1 MKRYITYSFCRVTWL
16 MAVLLMSS
24 ILSVNAQ
31 TNISIGTG
39 TFGNQISWYPC
50 PLQDYQDGARAQ
62 YMYKASELL
71 AAGMGPGTISA
82 LSFKVLNLRGV
93 GLVENFAIRIGTVSA
108 TQLNETTWEN
118 VPNVIYGPAHYQPVI
133 GANTFHFATS
143 FIWNGQD
150 NIVVEVCNGDNNGDE
165 TSDENPEVAFTTGL
179 PFKAAHT
186 YRSSGSGSR
195 CGTPNTTNTGDL
207 TTRTDIVFEWTAA
220 AACSGTPVAGT
231 VVADAAAICK
241 THQVNLSLTGTS
253 VASGLTYQWQS
264 SPNNT
269 AWTNIAGATTPGYT
283 ATQTVDTWYRCI
295 VTCSTGG
302 SSNSASTQVT
312 SPLPVSGT
320 YTINS
325 AVVTGGTNFQS
336 FNDAVSFIACGIS
349 GPVVFN
355 VAAGSGPYDEQVVIP
370 VIPGASAT
378 NTVTFN
384 GNGTNL
390 HYLSADNNK
399 PGVITLDGA
408 DYITINNLKI
418 TADGT
423 GYSEY
428 GFGIHLTNDADFNTI
443 SNCTI
448 VSDLTSDAQNFAG
461 IAVSGGSFFT
471 AEDSKCDNNTIT
483 GNTISGGFHGITLYG
498 SNAQAAGN
506 NKIINNSIHDFHQT
520 GISVQ
525 GTFNLLIE
533 NNEISR
539 PARTVAWRF
548 TGISVNGLNTK
559 VIISRNRISNPY
571 GANSNNLDDCYG
583 ISLEGVGALP
593 GLENQ
598 ITNNLIYN
606 MNAGGNIDGI
616 RAYMCNNAWF
626 YHNTVVLDG
635 ASTGAT
641 YLTRGLYIDENSGG
655 INFNNNIISL
665 TRAGAGKKYAV
676 YLEGSTAGDQL
687 INRND
692 YYIASTVQEAAI
704 GFYGADRLTLLQW
717 KTATT
722 LDGASAAVNPLFIN
736 VATGNYTPQ
745 NNSINDLGTSQ
756 NVTVDITGAA
766 RSTTTPDV
774 GAFEFTPPPCTTPP
788 TAGTTT
794 ISANPVCIGTQVV
807 LGLTGNSVGVSQTY
821 EWQTATAAAG
831 PYTALGSV
839 QNSSDTVI
847 ISATTLWYR
856 AAVTCS
862 ANTTY
867 SAPVL
872 LTVTPSVVGGTY
884 TINKGAPATA
894 TNFTSFAGAADAL
907 SCGITGPVVFNVV
920 SGSGPYTEQLILDTI
935 KGTSA
940 TNTVTFNGNGNTIA
954 FASSNS
960 LERAVIKLRR
970 ADYVKID
977 SLIIDATGGTYGYGV
992 QLFNNADNNT
1002 VSRCKILA
1010 ETNNSGFEFSGIAI
1024 TGAEDFP
1031 ASEGSLCDGN
1041 TFTNNTITGGDY
1053 GISLLGRD
1061 GTSVT
1066 GNKFTNNVITEFAR
1080 YGLYLTHTANSVVS
1094 GNSISRPTRS
1104 GVSGFNGIAS
1114 DDHSGLLIENNKLFN
1129 AFGADPNPY
1138 GDIEGI
1144 HLERSTDNGADN
1156 IVRNNIMYDFRT
1168 NGSIN
1173 AFYNAFSDKTI
1184 YYHNTVSIE
1193 DPNTVSTNGVN
1204 GFVQYGDVTKLIF
1217 RNNIISINRGGTSQ
1231 RVAMNLGNGTV
1242 GLTISNNNYFVKNG
1256 FIGNTNSTGYTTLA
1270 AWQAASGVDAN
1281 STNVAPVFADI
1292 TTGNLAPIISP
1303 LDNTGFAAGVTT
1315 DITGATRSTTKPDVG
1330 AFEITIPPCTTPP
1343 VAGITLIDPTTAICM
1358 GDSVKLNLQG
1368 NTSGGTQT
1376 FQWQSAKSATGPW
1389 TDFGD
1394 VQYVAPTATEL
1405 SFDQYFRCAVTCGG
1419 STVYSTPAQVLA
1431 NAAFAAG
1438 IYTINPALPAGVTNF
1453 QTFAAAVAALE
1464 CGIDG
1469 NITFL
1474 VSAGTYNEQIRM
1486 HHIPG
1491 AAADR
1496 RVSFRS
1502 AANDA
1507 TSVTLTYASG
1517 DYSYNYTLQLDSAS
1531 YVTYDAITIQ
1541 ATDASLGRAIHF
1553 AGTSASDSIVNCK
1566 VIAPLVTSGSTDIV
1580 GIYAEGFS
1588 GVSNVIKGNTIIN
1601 GGSGIYM
1608 AGLND
1613 ANKYT
1618 DHVID
1623 SNTITGAAQYGIY
1636 ATLNGRL
1643 KVHNN
1648 KIVLS
1653 GTSSSTVYGMF
1664 LQYADTSCFV
1674 TYNTITISNK
1684 TKTVYGIN
1692 YTYSSGTTDAPDTL
1706 ASNTVIAVT
1715 GNTGDM
1721 YGIYTGYNNFVNT
1734 LNNVVSVKTNA
1745 ATSYGLY
1752 VKNDNKGSYYNNSI
1766 YSTSATLGTKN
1777 GAAYLSHSSPSV
1789 VARNNIF
1796 AHGAAGRALIVGAE
1810 INENI
1815 DYNALYTTGAILAST
1830 SKFDYATLPLWR
1842 AGAKLDQHSIV
1853 YRPAFVSAT
1862 DLHPDV
1868 TSPDVWAIHGRGMQ
1882 IPGNDHDFNNQPRP
1896 VTLAAGVPD
1905 LGAYEFIPTSV
1916 PAAVTAVPAAPLAN
1930 STQTFLFGSDTVAN
1944 IAWGASVPTAV
1955 TVKRHTG
1962 VVPTGLSASTQYMYF
1977 YTDVDATGA
1986 GPFDYTMKQHFMDP
2000 WQGTVKNQA
2009 LIQLGRTD
2017 ATSKWITGDSSKVDE
2032 TNNYITESKLTFLD
2046 QFTGLVDSARAVVP
2060 VVLQPADSSNS
2071 GTRFWVGYGHHE
2083 FFEND
2088 NAQDMVLYF
2097 SSSEDADVTVKINN
2111 TGWIKH
2117 YHVTANT
2124 AVASDA
2130 IPKGGVEDARLMTEG
2145 VSDRGISIESTKPIV
2160 AYAHIYGNMS
2170 SGATMLLPV
2179 GTYGYE
2185 YYSLN
2190 YKQQYSYQDYSWA
2203 YVVADQPNTVVEI
2216 TPAVPSATGH
2226 AANVP
2231 YTVILNKGEIYQFL
2245 AARIAGDA
2253 GYDATGTKF
2262 RSVTNSDGKCYPIG
2276 VFSGSSRTSVSCEPG
2291 GGGGNGDNFIQQ
2303 CFPSQAW
2310 GKRYLT
2316 APTSTDENPAVT
2328 MGNVYR
2334 VLVKDPATVVKL
2346 NGTVLTGLN
2355 NGRFYQYVSTSA
2367 DYIEANQPVMVAQ
2380 YMTGW
2385 NRCFNTEGFG
2395 DPEMI
2400 YLSPIEQGIK
2410 QTGFYRNT
2418 EEGIEV
2424 NYLTLIIPT
2433 AGVSSLKIDG
2443 SGVFDNTYKHPAL
2456 PGYTV
2461 VVKYWEAEKA
2471 QSIVKSDSAFTAIT
2485 YGLGDSESYG
2495 YNAGTLVRNLNT
2507 RSSFTNVH
2515 SDSTSTSDHTCVN
2528 SPFRFTFISTQK
2540 PASIIWGISAVSNIS
2555 PAADVTQ
2562 TNPVPVDSFIANNKK
2577 YYRFVIKQDYSF
2589 NKAGTYYVPVTM
2601 EDPTF
2606 EGCDNKLL
2614 TYLPVTVIAAPVV
2627 SFTYAF
2633 NGCVSDSVKFAGTA
2647 ATVGNIAV
2655 SEWNW
2660 DYGNS
2665 ATDSTQNPAHLF
2677 SAGGTYPVKL
2687 EVISADGCI
2696 NDTIGSLL
2704 VKGPAAGI
2712 IVTDSLTICLGT
2724 DASFSVQSPAAD
2736 IDYTWYDAAT
2746 GGNQVAAG
2754 STLTVTKP
2762 GASVNYWLESMKD
2775 GCTSPTRTMA
2785 EVVVLPLLTAPVA
2798 VLDSIGVHALKFTW
2812 AAVANA
2818 TGYEVS
2824 TDGLNW
2830 TPVTTGLQYIIN
2842 GLQPSQEVTFHLR
2855 ALGCENVDATPVTGT
2870 TLLDGV
2876 YIPNV
2881 FTPNGDAVNDQ
2892 FKIYGY
2898 IVKNAHMMIFDQWGG
2913 KLFESEDQ
2921 NRGWDGLYKGKA
2933 QPSGVYMY
2941 VVRLQ
2946 LIDGSIVEK
2955 KGIINLIR

>member
-1 MKRYITYSFCRVTWL
+1 M
-16 MAVLLMSS
+16 S
-24 ILSVNAQ
+24 ILSVHAQ
-31 TNISIGTG
+31 TNINIGNG

-62 YMYKASELL
+62 YMYKASELQ
-71 AAGMGPGTISA
+71 AAGMGPGVISA

-93 GLVENFAIRIGTVSA
+93 GLVENFAIRIGAVSA
-108 TQLNETTWEN
+108 TQLNETTWET
-118 VPNVIYGPAHYQPVI
+118 VPNLIYGPAHYQPVI

-143 FIWNGQD
+143 FTWNGQD
-150 NIVVEVCNGDNNGDE
+150 NIVVEVCNGDTNGDE

-186 YRSSGSGSR
+186 FRTYGQGNL
-195 CGTPNTTNTGDL
+195 CGTTSTANTGDL

-220 AACSGTPVAGT
+220 AACTGAPAAGNA
-231 VVADAAAICK
+231 VADAADVCK
-241 THQVNLSLTGTS
+241 THKANLSLTGTS

-269 AWTNIAGATTPGYT
+269 AWTNITGATTPGYT
-283 ATQTVDTWYRCI
+283 VTQTVDTWYRCI
-295 VTCSTGG
+295 VTCSAGG
-302 SSNSASTQVT
+302 SSNSGSVQVT

-336 FNDAVSFIACGIS
+336 FSDAVSFIECGVS

-355 VAAGSGPYDEQVVIP
+355 VVTGSGPYDEQVVIP
-370 VIPGASAT
+370 AIPGASAT
-378 NTVTFN
+378 NTITFN
-384 GNGTNL
+384 GNGATI
-390 HYLSADNNK
+390 HYKSTVNTK
-399 PGVITLDGA
+399 PAVIKLDGA

-418 TADGT
+418 TADGS

-448 VSDLTSDAQNFAG
+448 LSDLLSDAQNFTG
-461 IAVSGGSFFT
+461 ITISGGNFFT
-471 AEDSKCDNNTIT
+471 DEDSKCDNNTIS
-483 GNTISGGFHGITLYG
+483 GNTITGGFYGITLYG
-498 SNAQAAGN
+498 SINLAAGN
-506 NKIINNSIHDFHQT
+506 NKIINNTIQDFHQT

-539 PARTVAWRF
+539 SARTIAWRF
-548 TGISVNGLNTK
+548 TGISMNGLNTK
-559 VIISRNRISNPY
+559 ANITRNRISNPDA
-571 GANSNNLDDCYG
+571 ANVNNLDDCYG
-583 ISLEGVGALP
+583 ISLEGVGALA
-593 GLENQ
+593 GLEN
-598 ITNNLIYN
+598 IISNNLIYH
-606 MNAGGNIDGI
+606 MNAGGNIEGI
-616 RAYMCNNAWF
+616 HLYICNNNWF
-626 YHNTVVLDG
+626 YHNTIVLDG
-635 ASTGAT
+635 ATTAAT
-641 YLTRGLYIDENSGG
+641 YTSRGLYIDENSGG
-655 INFNNNIISL
+655 INFSNNIISI

-676 YLEGSTAGDQL
+676 YLEGIAGDQS
-687 INRND
+687 IDHND
-692 YYIASTVQEAAI
+692 YYLASTTQEAAI

-717 KTATT
+717 KTATS
-722 LDGASAAVNPLFIN
+722 LDAASVSMNPLFVN
-736 VATGNYTPQ
+736 VVSGNYTPQ
-745 NNSINDLGTSQ
+745 NNSLNDLGTSK
-756 NVTVDITGAA
+756 NITTDITGAA
-766 RSTTTPDV
+766 RSATTPDL
-774 GAFEFTPPPCTTPP
+774 GAYEFTPPVCTTPP

-794 ISANPVCIGTQVV
+794 LSANPVCVNTQVT
-807 LGLTGNSVGVSQTY
+807 LGLTGNSIGIGQTY
-821 EWQTATAAAG
+821 QWQTATAAAG
-831 PYTALGSV
+831 PYTALGAV

-847 ISATTLWYR
+847 ISSATLWYR
-856 AAVTCS
+856 VALTCG
-862 ANTTY
+862 ANTSY
-867 SAPVL
+867 STPIL
-872 LTVTPSVVGGTY
+872 LTVNPTVAGGTY
-884 TINKGAPATA
+884 TINKGAAATA
-894 TNFTSFAGAADAL
+894 TNFTSFASAADAL

-920 SGSGPYTEQLILDTI
+920 SGSGPYVEQLVLDTI
-935 KGTSA
+935 KGASA
-940 TNTVTFNGNGNTIA
+940 VNTVTFNGNGNTIS

-970 ADYVKID
+970 ADHVKID

-992 QLFNNADNNT
+992 QLFNNADSNT
-1002 VSRCKILA
+1002 ISRCKIIA
-1010 ETNNSGFEFSGIAI
+1010 ETNNNGFEFTAIAI

-1041 TFTNNTITGGDY
+1041 IITNNTISGGDY
-1053 GISLLGRD
+1053 GISMLGRD

-1066 GNKFTNNVITEFAR
+1066 GNKITNNIITEFQR
-1080 YGLYLTHTANSVVS
+1080 YGIYLTHTANTVVS
-1094 GNSISRPTRS
+1094 NNRISRPTRLN
-1104 GVSGFNGIAS
+1104 VSGFNGIAS

-1129 AFGADPNPY
+1129 AFGPEATPY

-1144 HLERSTDNGADN
+1144 HLERSTDNGAEN

-1173 AFYNAFSDKTI
+1173 AFYNAFSDVT

-1193 DPNTVSTNGVN
+1193 DPNTTSTNSIN

-1217 RNNIISINRGGTSQ
+1217 RNNIISINRGGTG
-1231 RVAMNLGNGTV
+1231 AKIGINLANGIN
-1242 GLTISNNNYFVKNG
+1242 GLTVSNNNYFVKNG
-1256 FIGNTNSTGYTTLA
+1256 FIGYINSTGYTSIA
-1270 AWQAASGVDAN
+1270 AWQASSGADAN

-1315 DITGATRSTTKPDVG
+1315 DITGLTRSTTKPDVG

-1343 VAGITLIDPTTAICM
+1343 VAGTTIVDPTTAICM
-1358 GDSVKLNLQG
+1358 GDSVKLTLQG

-1389 TDFGD
+1389 TDFGE
-1394 VQYVAPTATEL
+1394 VQYVAPTSTEL

-1438 IYTINPALPAGVTNF
+1438 TYTINPGLPAGVTNF
-1453 QTFAAAVAALE
+1453 QTFSAAVAALE
-1464 CGIDG
+1464 CGING

-1502 AANDA
+1502 ATNDA
-1507 TSVTLTYASG
+1507 SSVILTYASS
-1517 DYSYNYTLQLDSAS
+1517 DYSFNYTLQLDSAS

-1541 ATDASLGRAIHF
+1541 ATDPNIGRAIHF
-1553 AGTSASDSIVNCK
+1553 AGTAASDSIVNCK
-1566 VIAPLVTSGSTDIV
+1566 VIAPVKTSGGTDIV

-1588 GVSNVIKGNTIIN
+1588 GESNVIKGNTIMN
-1601 GGSGIYM
+1601 GSSGIYM

-1613 ANKYT
+1613 ANKYI

-1648 KIVLS
+1648 NITLA
-1653 GTSSSTVYGMF
+1653 GTSSSTVYGIF
-1664 LQYADTSCFV
+1664 LQYADTSCYV

-1684 TKTVYGIN
+1684 TKTAYGIN
-1692 YTYSSGTTDAPDTL
+1692 YTYSSGTPNAQDTL
-1706 ASNTVIAVT
+1706 ASNTVIAVA
-1715 GNTGDM
+1715 GNTGDL
-1721 YGIYTGYNNFVNT
+1721 YGIYMGNNNYVNG
-1734 LNNVVSVKTNA
+1734 LNNVASIKTNS

-1752 VKNDNKGSYYNNSI
+1752 VKNDSKGAYYNNSI
-1766 YSTSATLGTKN
+1766 YSASATLGLKN
-1777 GAAYLSHSSPSV
+1777 SAAYMSNSSQTV
-1789 VARNNIF
+1789 IVRNNIF
-1796 AHGAAGRALIVGAE
+1796 AHGAAGRALTVATNT
-1810 INENI
+1810 NENT
-1815 DYNALYTTGAILAST
+1815 DYNALYSTGAVLAAT
-1830 SKFDYATLPLWR
+1830 SKFDYATLPLWI

-1853 YRPAFVSAT
+1853 YKPAFISAT

-1868 TSPDVWAIHGRGMQ
+1868 ASPDVWAIHGRGMQ
-1882 IPGNDHDFNNQPRP
+1882 IPGNNHDFNNQPRP

-1916 PAAVTAVPAAPLAN
+1916 PAALTAVPAAPLAN
-1930 STQTFLFGSDTVAN
+1930 STQNFFLGSDTVAN
-1944 IAWGASVPTAV
+1944 ITWGASVPSAV
-1955 TVKRHTG
+1955 TVKRYTG
-1962 VVPTGLSASTQYMYF
+1962 VVPAGLSASTQYMYF

-1986 GPFDYTMKQHFMDP
+1986 GPFDFTMKQHFMDP
-2000 WQGTVKNQA
+2000 WQGTVKNQS

-2017 ATSKWITGDSSKVDE
+2017 ATSKWITGDSSKLDE

-2046 QFTGLVDSARAVVP
+2046 QFTGYVDSARAVIP
-2060 VVLQPADSSNS
+2060 VVIQPADSSNS

-2088 NAQDMVLYF
+2088 NEQDMVLYF
-2097 SSSEDADVTVKINN
+2097 SATEDADVTVKINN

-2117 YHVTANT
+2117 YHVAANSALT
-2124 AVASDA
+2124 SDI
-2130 IPKGGVEDARLMTEG
+2130 IPKAGVEDARLLTEG

-2190 YKQQYSYQDYSWA
+2190 YKQEYSYQDYSWA

-2245 AARIAGDA
+2245 AARIAGDL

-2262 RSVTNSDGKCYPIG
+2262 RSVTNSEGKCYPIG
-2276 VFSGSSRTSVSCEPG
+2276 VFSGSSRTSVSCDPS

-2310 GKRYLT
+2310 GKKYLT
-2316 APTSTDENPAVT
+2316 APTSTDADPAVT
-2328 MGNVYR
+2328 MGNVFR

-2355 NGRFYQYVSTSA
+2355 NSRFYQYVSTSA
-2367 DYIEANQPVMVAQ
+2367 DYIEANQPIMVAQ

-2385 NRCFNTEGFG
+2385 NRCFNTEGLG

-2433 AGVSSLKIDG
+2433 AGVSSLRIDG
-2443 SGVFDNTYKHPAL
+2443 SNLFDHTYKHPAL

-2461 VVKYWEAEKA
+2461 VVKYWDADKA

-2528 SPFRFTFISTQK
+2528 TPFRFTFITTQK

-2562 TNPVPVDSFIANNKK
+2562 INPVPVDSFIANNKK
-2577 YYRFVIKQDYSF
+2577 YYRFVIKQEYSI

-2601 EDPTF
+2601 MDPTF

-2614 TYLPVTVIAAPVV
+2614 TYLPVTVVAAPVV

-2633 NGCVSDSVKFAGTA
+2633 NGCVSDSVRFTGNAVTA
-2647 ATVGNIAV
+2647 GNIAV
-2655 SEWNW
+2655 RDWNW
-2660 DYGNS
+2660 DFGNS
-2665 ATDSTQNPAHLF
+2665 AIDNKQNPAHLF

-2687 EVISADGCI
+2687 EVIAADGCI
-2696 NDTIGSLL
+2696 ADTTGNLL

-2712 IVTDSLTICLGT
+2712 IITDSVTVCLGS

-2736 IDYTWYDAAT
+2736 IDYTWYDAAR
-2746 GGNQVAAG
+2746 GGTQVAAG

-2775 GCTSPTRTMA
+2775 GCTAPTRTMA

-2798 VLDSIGVHALKFTW
+2798 VLDSIGVNALKFTW
-2812 AAVANA
+2812 PAVANA

-2830 TPVTTGLQYIIN
+2830 TPVTTGLQYTIS

-2855 ALGCENVDATPVTGT
+2855 ALGCENVDAAPVTGT
-2870 TLLDGV
+2870 TLLDGI

-2892 FKIYGY
+2892 FKVYGY
-2898 IVKNAHMMIFDQWGG
+2898 IIKNAHMMIFDQWGG

-2921 NRGWDGLYKGKA
+2921 NKGWDGLYKGKA

-2946 LIDGSIVEK
+2946 LIDGSITEK